1 MFVKGQII
9 GQYNVGDWVKVL
21 SEDRKIVGAIKIIKG
36 GYLRNSPVYGDD
48 FTTEEIDGLKTGELL
63 SFTYNGDTLS
73 SQIKFYPMS
82 FKEVEL
88 DYKAF
93 LPSTFALH
101 QNYPNPF
108 NPVTT
113 IQYDVPDN
121 GPVTI
126 IIYDLTGRKIKTLVN
141 QISTPGRYS
150 IIWNGTNDF
159 GKSISSGMY
168 FYRMEAP
175 GFKSVK
181 KLMLLK

>member
-1 MFVKGQII
+1 
-9 GQYNVGDWVKVL
+9 
-21 SEDRKIVGAIKIIKG
+21 
-36 GYLRNSPVYGDD
+36 
-48 FTTEEIDGLKTGELL
+48 
-63 SFTYNGDTLS
+63 
-73 SQIKFYPMS
+73 MS

-88 DYKAF
+88 DYNAF

-113 IQYDVPDN
+113 IQYHVPDN

-126 IIYDLTGRKIKTLVN
+126 IIYDLTGRKIKTLVT
-141 QISTPGRYS
+141 QFSTPGRYS

-181 KLMLLK
+181 KLMLVK